1 MQTNEQK
8 RAAAEHTARERARL
22 AAELAPLLE
31 RCPAGVV
38 NGSYQRVL
46 DWKAAHKKAKAPVKN
61 QRAMPTD
68 LQTSINT
75 MRGLNG
81 RAR

>member
-22 AAELAPLLE
+22 VAELAPLLE

-46 DWKAAHKKAKAPVKN
+46 DWKAAHKKAKALVKN
-61 QRAMPTD
+61 QRAAPTD
-68 LQTSINT
+68 LQAAINT
-75 MRGLNG
+75 MRGFEQ
-81 RAR
+81 